1 MSKSI
6 QRRANIFYL
15 LLFAIPLFFIV
26 AFLIYPV
33 LQSVYISFHFWD
45 LKKPKRI
52 GEFVGLMNYMEGIYS
67 DYFFRTLMTSFQF
80 TILTVI
86 FGFIGAMGV
95 ALLLNENFK
104 GRNILRTILLIPWAI
119 PAVSNAVVWEFMFD
133 LRYGVFSGILWH
145 LGLISEYIPF
155 LQHSGWAL
163 FSIVFASVWKG
174 MPFEAMVLL
183 ASLQTVPR
191 DLIEASKVDGAGPLT
206 TFINV
211 TLPWIRTSILVV
223 LMLSTMWSLQS
234 FALIYN
240 LTQGGPAGAT
250 EILPYYVWIQG
261 FRWLNMGAAV
271 ASSYVLAAISLVI
284 TIVYIKII
292 YRRV

>member
-1 MSKSI
+1 M
-6 QRRANIFYL
+6 
-15 LLFAIPLFFIV
+15 FFIV
-26 AFLIYPV
+26 AFLVYPI
-33 LQSVYISFHFWD
+33 LQSIYISFHFWD
-45 LKKPKRI
+45 LKKPKLI
-52 GEFVGLMNYMEGIYS
+52 GQFVGLKNYIDGICS
-67 DYFFRTLMTSFQF
+67 DYFFRTLKISFQF

-86 FGFIGAMGV
+86 FGFLGAMGV

-104 GRNILRTILLIPWAI
+104 GRNILRTLILIPWAI
-119 PAVSNAVVWEFMFD
+119 PAVSNAVIWEFMFD
-133 LRYGVFSGILWH
+133 LKYGVFSGILWH
-145 LGLISEYIPF
+145 LGLIQDYIPF
-155 LQHSGWAL
+155 LQDPNWAM

-183 ASLQTVPR
+183 ASLQTVPK
-191 DLIEASKVDGAGPLT
+191 DLIEASKVDGAGPWK
-206 TFINV
+206 TFTNV

-250 EILPYYVWIQG
+250 EILPFYIWIQG

-271 ASSYVLAAISLVI
+271 ASSYVLTAISLII
-284 TIVYIKII
+284 TIGYIKVI
-292 YRRV
+292 YRRK

>member
-15 LLFAIPLFFIV
+15 MLLAIPLFFII
-26 AFLIYPV
+26 AFLVYPV
-33 LQSVYISFHFWD
+33 LQSIYISFHFWD
-45 LKKPKRI
+45 LKKPNRI
-52 GEFVGLMNYMEGIYS
+52 GEFVGLKNYMEGILS
-67 DYFFRTLMTSFQF
+67 DYFFRTLMTSFRF

-86 FGFIGAMGV
+86 FGFIGAMGI
-95 ALLLNENFK
+95 ALLLNEDFR
-104 GRNILRTILLIPWAI
+104 GRNLLRTLILIPWAI
-119 PAVSNAVVWEFMFD
+119 PAVSNAVIWEFMFD

-155 LQHSGWAL
+155 LQDSNWAM
-163 FSIVFASVWKG
+163 FSIVFASIWKG

-191 DLIEASKVDGAGPLT
+191 DLIEASKVDGAGPWK
-206 TFINV
+206 TFTNV

-240 LTQGGPAGAT
+240 LTQGGPAGST
-250 EILPYYVWIQG
+250 EILPFYVWIQG
-261 FRWLNMGAAV
+261 FRWLNMGTAV
-271 ASSYVLAAISLVI
+271 ASSYVLAAISLAI
-284 TIVYIKII
+284 TIGYIKVI
-292 YRRV
+292 YRRE